1 MKAFKSGSINDPR
14 QLEEGYLGLN
24 LVPAE
29 VRGQKYHVDI
39 CLAVKSELY
48 VTCSAIK
55 ALLPGITAAFQ
66 PAPRAPEIG

>member
-39 CLAVKSELY
+39 CLAVKLGLN
-48 VTCSAIK
+48 VMCSAVK

-66 PAPRAPEIG
+66 PAP